1 MLGLIRDGEMHP
13 SAAQVADRAGVSLR
27 TVFRHFEEIESL
39 NREIGAIIEDEILP
53 MALKPLEARGWR
65 AQLRELIARR
75 AEIYERI
82 MPIRIA
88 ASIRRFQ
95 SDYLMDDYRRFV
107 TIERAGLES
116 LLPKKI
122 RDRKRLFAALE
133 MVTGFQAWRR
143 LRQDQGLSTGE
154 SEAVIADAVDR
165 LIAGL

>member
-1 MLGLIRDGEMHP
+1 
-13 SAAQVADRAGVSLR
+13 
-27 TVFRHFEEIESL
+27 
-39 NREIGAIIEDEILP
+39 

-65 AQLRELIARR
+65 AQFRELIARR

-107 TIERAGLES
+107 TVERAGLEG

-122 RDRKRLFAALE
+122 RGRKTALCG
-133 MVTGFQAWRR
+133 T
-143 LRQDQGLSTGE
+143 
-154 SEAVIADAVDR
+154 
-165 LIAGL
+165 